1 MPARYSS
8 AHSLADAE
16 ALARALGIGYEVIPI
31 DTVFQSYL
39 DVLAPVLGGGPLG
52 ATEENVQARV
62 RGAVLMAISN
72 RRGSI
77 LLSTGNKSELAVGYC
92 TLYGD
97 MCGGLAVIS
106 DVPKMLST
114 GLRAT
119 STAGARSFPESTL
132 TKPPSAELRPDQKD
146 TDSLPPY
153 EILDP
158 IIAAYV
164 ERHLDAAGHRRTRFR
179 PGDRRRRRSA
189 ASTAASTSAAR
200 RRRGSRSR
208 PRRLASGGA
217 IPLRRNIGSDP
228 GGLGLEARGLRR
240 VHQQRVEC
248 FCQTSSELNCPAHPK

>member
-31 DTVFQSYL
+31 DTVFQTYL
-39 DVLAPVLGGGPLG
+39 DVLTPVLGGGPLG

-72 RRGSI
+72 RRGLHSA
-77 LLSTGNKSELAVGYC
+77 LDRQQVASWRSATARSMATCAAGWRSSATC
-92 TLYGD
+92 RRRW
-97 MCGGLAVIS
+97 
-106 DVPKMLST
+106 ST

-119 STAGARSFPESTL
+119 STAAARSSRSPRS
-132 TKPPSAELRPDQKD
+132 PNRPAPSCRPDQKD

-164 ERHLDAAGHRRTRFR
+164 ERHLDAA
-179 PGDRRRRRSA
+179 A
-189 ASTAASTSAAR
+189 IV
-200 RRRGSRSR
+200 
-208 PRRLASGGA
+208 RLGFDPA
-217 IPLRRNIGSDP
+217 IVADVV
-228 GGLGLEARGLRR
+228 RR
-240 VHQQRVEC
+240 VD
-248 FCQTSSELNCPAHPK
+248 TSEYKRRQMAPGIKISSKAFGVGRRYPIAAEYRY